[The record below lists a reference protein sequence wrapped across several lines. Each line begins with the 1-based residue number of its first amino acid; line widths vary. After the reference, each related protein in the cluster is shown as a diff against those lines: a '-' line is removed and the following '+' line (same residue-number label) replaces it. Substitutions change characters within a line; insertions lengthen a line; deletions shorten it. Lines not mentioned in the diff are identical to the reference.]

1 MTVFPSTVA
10 SNTVVE
16 PYNSVL
22 ATHQLI
28 DHMDVGIFFD
38 NEALHNICRKNL
50 EIELPS
56 MLNMNRVIGRVTNSL
71 TRSLRGDGY
80 VHNDLT

>member
-1 MTVFPSTVA
+1 MIYNCVGGGTGSGFASLLYQRLSVDYQKKLRMGMTIFPSTIA

-28 DHMDVGIFFD
+28 NHMDVGIFFD

-50 EIELPS
+50 
-56 MLNMNRVIGRVTNSL
+56 
-71 TRSLRGDGY
+71 
-80 VHNDLT
+80 